1 MQQFGSPFLKLYA
14 FCLLLHQKAAHS
26 LGCRGQRISRK
37 CELVQPQQPRCC
49 SSHHAARHNLPKLVL
64 SHSDSPVSAAH
75 HIFSYDGSCVFYLC
89 TCMQIEHPLGEV
101 QIRVM
106 EARDINAVAVLL
118 SRSFPSRDWQS
129 VDNIRHDS
137 RNVLLG

>member
-1 MQQFGSPFLKLYA
+1 
-14 FCLLLHQKAAHS
+14 
-26 LGCRGQRISRK
+26 
-37 CELVQPQQPRCC
+37 
-49 SSHHAARHNLPKLVL
+49 
-64 SHSDSPVSAAH
+64 
-75 HIFSYDGSCVFYLC
+75 
-89 TCMQIEHPLGEV
+89 MQIEHPLGEV

-137 RNVLLG
+137 KNVLFGDRRRSDPFEQCRIECLSICGCLCCTILQSITSQRFMVFSLVA